1 MQTLIERG
9 CGLDVHQATVVACLL
24 MVRRDGKVQKQIRT
38 FGTTTRELVGLREW
52 LLSEGCTH
60 VAMEST
66 GVYWKP
72 IYAILEGALEIVVA
86 NAQHIKK
93 VPGRKTDVKD
103 AEWIADLLRHGLLRP
118 SFVPPQPIRELRDL
132 LRYRRKLVE
141 SQTGEHNH
149 LLKLLVGANIKLAS
163 VAADVCGV
171 SGQLML

>member
-24 MVRRDGKVQKQIRT
+24 IVRKDGKVQKEMRT
-38 FGTTTRELVGLREW
+38 FGTATRELVGLRAW

-72 IYAILEGALEIVVA
+72 IYALEIVVA

-103 AEWIADLLRHGLLRP
+103 AEWIADLLWNNASGK
-118 SFVPPQPIRELRDL
+118 SSNTM
-132 LRYRRKLVE
+132 RR
-141 SQTGEHNH
+141 SWP
-149 LLKLLVGANIKLAS
+149 
-163 VAADVCGV
+163 
-171 SGQLML
+171 